1 MMKMNLKKYLDKNN
15 VFLDLKSESKNTLIE
30 EMIDRLVLSGKLKEK
45 ERPLQAVMAREEKM
59 GTGMEH
65 GIAIPHGKTDAVDHL
80 ITAVGL
86 KREGIDFD
94 AIDGNLSRI
103 FIMTVSPLNRTG
115 PHIQF
120 LAEVSKL
127 LKESKSRE
135 RLLKARTVEDVIR
148 VFS

>member
-1 MMKMNLKKYLDKNN
+1 MKMNLKKYLDKNN

-30 EMIDRLVLSGKLKEK
+30 EMIDRLVSSGKLKEK
-45 ERPLQAVMAREEKM
+45 ERPLQAVMVRETKM

-80 ITAVGL
+80 VTAVGL

-94 AIDGNLSRI
+94 AIDGNPSRI

-135 RLLKARTVEDVIR
+135 RLLTARTVEDVIR

>member
-1 MMKMNLKKYLDKNN
+1 MNLKKYLDKNN
-15 VFLDLKSESKNTLIE
+15 IFLDLKSGSKETVIE
-30 EMIDRLVLSGKLKEK
+30 EMIDRLVDSGKLKEK
-45 ERPLQAVMAREEKM
+45 ARPLQAIQAREQKM

-80 ITAVGL
+80 VTAVGL
-86 KREGIDFD
+86 KQEGIDFE
-94 AIDGNLSRI
+94 AIDGKPSRI

-127 LKESKSRE
+127 LKDDGTRK
-135 RLLKARTVEDVIR
+135 RLLAARTAEDVIR

>member
-1 MMKMNLKKYLDKNN
+1 MKMNLKKYLDKNN

-30 EMIDRLVLSGKLKEK
+30 EMIDRLVSSGKLKEK
-45 ERPLQAVMAREEKM
+45 ERPLQAVMDREAKM

-80 ITAVGL
+80 VTAVGL
-86 KREGIDFD
+86 KREGIDFE
-94 AIDGNLSRI
+94 AIDGNPSRI

-127 LKESKSRE
+127 LKESTSRE
-135 RLLKARTVEDVIR
+135 RLLTARTVEGVIR

>member
-1 MMKMNLKKYLDKNN
+1 MKMNLKKYLDKNN
-15 VFLDLKSESKNTLIE
+15 IFLDLKSGSKETVIE
-30 EMIDRLVLSGKLKEK
+30 EMIDRLVDSGKLKEK
-45 ERPLQAVMAREEKM
+45 ARPLQAIQAREQKM

-80 ITAVGL
+80 VTAVGL
-86 KREGIDFD
+86 KQEGIDFE
-94 AIDGNLSRI
+94 AIDGKPSRI

-127 LKESKSRE
+127 LKDDGTRK
-135 RLLKARTVEDVIR
+135 RLLAARTAEDVIR

>member
-1 MMKMNLKKYLDKNN
+1 MNLKKYLDKSNI
-15 VFLDLKSESKNTLIE
+15 FLDLKSESKDTVIE
-30 EMIDRLVLSGKLKEK
+30 EMIDRLVDSGKLKEK
-45 ERPLQAVMAREEKM
+45 ARPLQAVQAREQKM

-80 ITAVGL
+80 VTAVGL
-86 KREGIDFD
+86 KQEGIDFE
-94 AIDGNLSRI
+94 AIDGKPSRI

-127 LKESKSRE
+127 LKDDDTRK
-135 RLLKARTVEDVIR
+135 RLLAARTSEDVIR

>member
-1 MMKMNLKKYLDKNN
+1 MKMNLKKYLDKNN

-30 EMIDRLVLSGKLKEK
+30 EMIDRLVSSGKLKEK
-45 ERPLQAVMAREEKM
+45 ERPLQAVMDREAKM

-80 ITAVGL
+80 VTAVGL
-86 KREGIDFD
+86 KREGIDFE
-94 AIDGNLSRI
+94 AIDGNPSRI

-127 LKESKSRE
+127 LKESTSRE
-135 RLLKARTVEDVIR
+135 RLLTARTVEDVIR